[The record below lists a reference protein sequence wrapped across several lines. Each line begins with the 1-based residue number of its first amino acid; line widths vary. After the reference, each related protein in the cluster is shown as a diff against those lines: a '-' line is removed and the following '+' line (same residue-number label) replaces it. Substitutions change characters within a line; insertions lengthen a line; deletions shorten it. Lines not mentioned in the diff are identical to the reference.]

1 MRHKKGRRGFCK
13 AIGAMLFGGLAT
25 KVVKGRPETKEPDKT
40 RVDTCGA
47 SGNGQYSIRCD
58 LHNYGYDK
66 PDDDKRKDWK
76 LCRAIY
82 TNDSCEYYI
91 EGDAF
96 SDARFRHELN
106 WLKNGLHRDARFVAG
121 SRIQGWLIGRV
132 FHWKNGEVHIV
143 KVLEGKKENLEY
155 VLQTIAGTRT
165 RGDRDI

>member
-76 LCRAIY
+76 LC
-82 TNDSCEYYI
+82 
-91 EGDAF
+91 
-96 SDARFRHELN
+96 
-106 WLKNGLHRDARFVAG
+106 
-121 SRIQGWLIGRV
+121 V